1 MKTDKAE
8 ARPAEPRAEARPEAK
23 PAEVKR
29 AGRRT
34 REVTLAGLPIAP
46 GVAIGPA
53 YDTSEPP
60 AETPRRAIQP
70 AEVEEEKARLTT
82 AAATSRKQVSK
93 LKKRL
98 SVLPEEAQEELE
110 PLLDAYAMMLGES
123 RLLRGARKRIE
134 AGLLSA

>member
-1 MKTDKAE
+1 MKTDKTE

-23 PAEVKR
+23 SGEVKR

-34 REVTLAGLPIAP
+34 REVTLEGLPIAP

-53 YDTSEPP
+53 YDPSEPP

-98 SVLPEEAQEELE
+98 SVLPEEAQ
-110 PLLDAYAMMLGES
+110 
-123 RLLRGARKRIE
+123 
-134 AGLLSA
+134 